1 MVYGEI
7 SYNYE
12 ILSIIRKTKL
22 FGGTNTLTN
31 NNLYIT
37 LYMFILLRDFVCQN
51 RSVKGLK
58 LYMFTRLE

>member
-1 MVYGEI
+1 MVYIEI
-7 SYNYE
+7 SYYYK

-22 FGGTNTLTN
+22 FGDTNTLTN
-31 NNLYIT
+31 NNLYII